1 MVEGKRVLAVVPAR
15 GGSKGL
21 PRKNLQPLLG
31 RSLVA
36 HVGECVGAMP
46 IIDRAV
52 VSTDDEAIA
61 AEAEAAGIAA
71 PFRRPVNIAGDR
83 IGDLEVLLHAINTI
97 EALDKV
103 EYDVVLM
110 LQPTSPLRRPED
122 VVLTVERLVEG
133 GFDAVW
139 SVGPTDLKYHPLK
152 QLLVDPDS
160 GNITLFDE
168 RGRDII
174 ARQQLTEIY
183 HRNGVA
189 YAFTRACLLDYKS
202 IYGVKTGAVVIDR
215 PVISIDT
222 KEDLIAAEKIM
233 EDEKTFE
240 K

>member
-1 MVEGKRVLAVVPAR
+1 MFEGKRVLAVVPAR

-83 IGDLEVLLHAINTI
+83 IGDLEVLLHALNTI

-110 LQPTSPLRRPED
+110 LQPTSPLRRPKD
-122 VVLTVERLVEG
+122 VVLTVERLVKG

-139 SVGPTDLKYHPLK
+139 SVSPTDLKYHPLK

-168 RGRDII
+168 SGRDII

-189 YAFTRACLLDYKS
+189 YAFTRACLLEYES
-202 IYGVKTGAVVIDR
+202 IYGVKTGAVVIDH

-233 EDEKTFE
+233 EDEKTCE

>member
-1 MVEGKRVLAVVPAR
+1 MFEGKRVLAVVPAR

-31 RSLVA
+31 RSLIA

-46 IIDRAV
+46 LIDRAV
-52 VSTDDEAIA
+52 ISTDDEAIA

-71 PFRRPVNIAGDR
+71 PFRRPANISGDR
-83 IGDLEVLLHAINTI
+83 IGDLEVLLHALNTI

-110 LQPTSPLRRPED
+110 LQPTSPLRRPKD
-122 VVLTVERLVEG
+122 VVLTVQRLVKG

-139 SVGPTDLKYHPLK
+139 SVSPTDLKYHPLK

-168 RGRDII
+168 SGRDII
-174 ARQQLTEIY
+174 ARQQLREIY

-189 YAFTRACLLDYKS
+189 YAFTRACLLEYES
-202 IYGVKTGAVVIDR
+202 IYGGRTGAVVIDH

-222 KEDLIAAEKIM
+222 KEDLIAAEKIIK
-233 EDEKTFE
+233 DEETFQ

>member
-1 MVEGKRVLAVVPAR
+1 MFEGKRVLAVVPAR
-15 GGSKGL
+15 GGSKGI
-21 PRKNLQPLLG
+21 PQKNLQPLLG
-31 RSLVA
+31 RSLIA

-61 AEAEAAGIAA
+61 AEADAAGIAA

-83 IGDLEVLLHAINTI
+83 IGDLEVLLHALNTI

-110 LQPTSPLRRPED
+110 LQPTSPLRRPKD
-122 VVLTVERLVEG
+122 VVLTVERLVKG

-139 SVGPTDLKYHPLK
+139 SVSPTDLKYHPLK

-168 RGRDII
+168 SGRDII

-189 YAFTRACLLDYKS
+189 YAFTRACLLEYES

>member
-1 MVEGKRVLAVVPAR
+1 
-15 GGSKGL
+15 
-21 PRKNLQPLLG
+21 
-31 RSLVA
+31 
-36 HVGECVGAMP
+36 MP

-83 IGDLEVLLHAINTI
+83 TGDLEVLLHALNII

-110 LQPTSPLRRPED
+110 LQPTSPLRRPKD
-122 VVLTVERLVEG
+122 VVLTVERLVKG

-139 SVGPTDLKYHPLK
+139 SVSPTDLKYHPLK

-168 RGRDII
+168 KGRDII

-189 YAFTRACLLDYKS
+189 YAFTRACLLEYES
-202 IYGVKTGAVVIDR
+202 IYGVKTGAVVIDH

-222 KEDLIAAEKIM
+222 KEDLIATEKIM

>member
-1 MVEGKRVLAVVPAR
+1 MFEGKRVLAVVPAR

-31 RSLVA
+31 RSLIA

-61 AEAEAAGIAA
+61 AEADAAGIAA

-83 IGDLEVLLHAINTI
+83 IGDLEVLLHALNTI

-110 LQPTSPLRRPED
+110 LQPTSPLRRPKD
-122 VVLTVERLVEG
+122 VVLTVERLVKG

-139 SVGPTDLKYHPLK
+139 SVSPTDLKYHPLK

-168 RGRDII
+168 SGRDII

-189 YAFTRACLLDYKS
+189 YAFTRACLLEYES

>member
-1 MVEGKRVLAVVPAR
+1 MFEGKRVLAVVPAR

-31 RSLVA
+31 RSLIA

-46 IIDRAV
+46 LIDRAV
-52 VSTDDEAIA
+52 ISTDDEAIA

-71 PFRRPVNIAGDR
+71 PFRRPANISGDR
-83 IGDLEVLLHAINTI
+83 IGDLEVLLHALNTI

-110 LQPTSPLRRPED
+110 LQPTSPLRRPKD
-122 VVLTVERLVEG
+122 VVLTVQRLVKG

-139 SVGPTDLKYHPLK
+139 SVSPTDLKYHPLK

-168 RGRDII
+168 SGRDII
-174 ARQQLTEIY
+174 ARQQLREIY

-189 YAFTRACLLDYKS
+189 YAFTRACILEQES
-202 IYGVKTGAVVIDR
+202 IYGVRTGAVVIDH

-222 KEDLIAAEKIM
+222 KEDLIAAEKIIK
-233 EDEKTFE
+233 DEETFQ

>member
-1 MVEGKRVLAVVPAR
+1 MFEGKRVLAVVPAR

-31 RSLVA
+31 RSLIA

-46 IIDRAV
+46 LIDRAV

-83 IGDLEVLLHAINTI
+83 IGDLEILLHALNTI

-110 LQPTSPLRRPED
+110 LQPTSPLRRPKD
-122 VVLTVERLVEG
+122 VLLTVQRLVKG

-139 SVGPTDLKYHPLK
+139 SVSPTDLKYHPLK

-168 RGRDII
+168 KGRDII

-189 YAFTRACLLDYKS
+189 YAFTRACLLEYES

>member
-1 MVEGKRVLAVVPAR
+1 MFEGKRVLAVVPAR

-36 HVGECVGAMP
+36 HVGECLGAIP
-46 IIDRAV
+46 IVDRAV
-52 VSTDDEAIA
+52 VSTDDETIA
-61 AEAEAAGIAA
+61 AEAEAVGIAA
-71 PFRRPVNIAGDR
+71 PFRRPMDISGDKV
-83 IGDLEVLLHAINTI
+83 GDVEVLLHALNTI

-110 LQPTSPLRRPED
+110 LQPTSPLRRPRD
-122 VVLTVERLVEG
+122 VVLTVQRLVKG

-139 SVGPTDLKYHPLK
+139 SVSPTNLKYHPLK

-160 GNITLFDE
+160 GNMTLFDQS
-168 RGRDII
+168 GRDII
-174 ARQQLTEIY
+174 ARQQLAEIY

-189 YAFTRACLLDYKS
+189 YAFTRACLLEYES
-202 IYGVKTGAVVIDR
+202 IYGGRTGAVVIDH

-233 EDEKTFE
+233 EDEETFE